1 MNGRFDKRALA
12 GCIVMGGL
20 ALAAVV
26 LHIESNALSDLWPF
40 HHEDVSMTDDPQN
53 APPPLNDAPP
63 VAARDDTSDADIAFV
78 LQAVTDN
85 LQRNDLTTAK
95 VLLDEVLAVH
105 SDLPQALALQQELR
119 VREARAAHAKPPVMV
134 ATSDNARLPASIPA
148 SNPASI
154 ETRETET
161 RSTASQQD
169 RSVRSRQVASHGTGH
184 GKSHR
189 ALGAAQRKHTAAA
202 NGRPKTRAEV
212 VAELRR
218 ARANGTMPNFGGRQR

>member
-134 ATSDNARLPASIPA
+134 ATSDNARLPAP
-148 SNPASI
+148 I

-169 RSVRSRQVASHGTGH
+169 RSVRSRQVASHGTEH